1 MNLYYNQNYTKEEIK
16 NILELIKECVKKNDY
31 TIAMNK
37 NRKENIDF
45 INEYNIRSK
54 KQKLILLQL
63 QINDFCHTLQN
74 RKVGYENEILYVF
87 APNVDLYDANDIKVA
102 VNIYIKINII
112 YSKNGN
118 KVAVISFHKLNKSI
132 NYLFR

>member
-1 MNLYYNQNYTKEEIK
+1 MNLYYNQNYTKEKIK
-16 NILELIKECVKKNDY
+16 NVLWLIKECVKKNDY

-45 INEYNIRSK
+45 INEYNIRSE

-87 APNVDLYDANDIKVA
+87 APKVDLYDANDIKVA
-102 VNIYIKINII
+102 FIIYIKINII
-112 YSKNGN
+112 HIKNGN
-118 KVAVISFHKLNKSI
+118 KVAVISFHKLNKPI